1 MKRVPMFA
9 LNVAKSGLDRS
20 LPAPS
25 VRAEISVWERTLTMV
40 FEGRFNDMGSIAAKD
55 KLRTRRNAASAIA
68 GQAKVWFVRKA
79 DIGVHCSEGLLC
91 SLSFES
97 ERYGSQAY
105 HVDDRAS

>member
-40 FEGRFNDMGSIAAKD
+40 FEGRFNDMGSIAAK
-55 KLRTRRNAASAIA
+55 RQAAH
-68 GQAKVWFVRKA
+68 AKECCVSNSGTGK
-79 DIGVHCSEGLLC
+79 
-91 SLSFES
+91 SLVCPLS
-97 ERYGSQAY
+97 
-105 HVDDRAS
+105 

>member
-25 VRAEISVWERTLTMV
+25 VSAEISVWERTLTMV

-68 GQAKVWFVRKA
+68 GQAKVWFVRIA
-79 DIGVHCSEGLLC
+79 DIYVFSREGPVWVI
-91 SLSFES
+91 LSFKK
-97 ERYGSQAY
+97 
-105 HVDDRAS
+105 